1 MGAFSTSFRPTISS
15 GRPNSRTAWGLAR
28 LNRFLEKKAGKPVKK
43 AYIQD
48 DDLM

>member
-1 MGAFSTSFRPTISS
+1 
-15 GRPNSRTAWGLAR
+15 

-48 DDLM
+48 DDLL